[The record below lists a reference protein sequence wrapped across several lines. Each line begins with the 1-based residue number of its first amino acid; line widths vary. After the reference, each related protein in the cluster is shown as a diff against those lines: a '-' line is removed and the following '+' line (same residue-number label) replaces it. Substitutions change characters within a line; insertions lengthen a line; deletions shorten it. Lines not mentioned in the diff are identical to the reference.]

1 MNRAAIAPEVV
12 RGEPQSGE
20 LKAMADEIERRLEMR
35 APILAR
41 IGDDAHTRIVARH
54 SIAVLGGKLVEM
66 FREGSVDAAAV
77 SR

>member
-20 LKAMADEIERRLEMR
+20 LKAMGDEIEQRLEMR

-41 IGDDAHTRIVARH
+41 IGDDAHARIVARH
-54 SIAVLGGKLVEM
+54 SIAVVGGKLVEM
-66 FREGSVDAAAV
+66 FREGSVDAAAL